1 MQDKILTVVVPSY
14 NAEKYLCETMP
25 SILETRNKDLID
37 LIIVNDGSTD
47 LTREIAERIE
57 RQYPEIVRV
66 INKENGGHGSAVN
79 TGIEYA
85 VGKYFKVVDADDWVD
100 TENLDSLIEYL
111 QKTDVDSILSPYYKV
126 FVDNKENILD
136 IELYNEFLKV
146 QERKIYNADDFFRV
160 IGKTIGMHT
169 ITIKTDILKDN
180 NIKLSEKMFYV
191 DMEYITYLIPYVD
204 TIIYFEK
211 PIYKYRLGT
220 STQSV
225 NMNSYIRNRDMHK
238 KVIFNI
244 VNFYN
249 SSKISNVKL
258 KIIRELVLNLINKQW
273 EIYFS
278 MDDKREAKR
287 ELVMFEREII
297 AINKD
302 LTTETT
308 GLKQKIVRR
317 SNYYLFFLAKFY
329 SDWRR
334 K

>member
-136 IELYNEFLKV
+136 IEVYNEFLKV

-278 MDDKREAKR
+278 MNDKREAKR

>member
-136 IELYNEFLKV
+136 IEVYNEFLKV

>member
-136 IELYNEFLKV
+136 IEVYNEFLKV

-249 SSKISNVKL
+249 SAKISNVKL